1 MEPRPRAGIDYPATW
16 QQFLA
21 WFPEEA
27 TCRSYLERLRWP
39 KGFVCPKCSATGWR
53 LTDGRWICGQC
64 NRKTSVTAG
73 TVFDKTRTPLT
84 TWFAAVWYVT
94 NQKNGVSA
102 LGLQRVLGLGS
113 YQTAWTMLHKLR
125 RAMVRPDRDRLSGV
139 VEVDE
144 TFVGGEETG
153 TRGRETNTK
162 SVVAV
167 AAEENGQG
175 IGRIRL
181 SRIAD
186 ASADSLGP
194 FVSEMIEPGSVVHT
208 DGWGGYI
215 TVTKRGYDHRVTN
228 VSHSGKQAHE
238 TMPRVHRVA
247 SLLKRWLLGTHQG
260 AVSPEHLDYYL
271 DEFTFRF
278 NRRSSTRRGLL
289 FYRLLEQAV
298 DTAPAPYGR
307 LIGGALDPKI
317 ARLEIDHQM

>member
-215 TVTKRGYDHRVTN
+215 TVTKRGYDQPGDQRLAQREASPRDHAARPP
-228 VSHSGKQAHE
+228 SGLAAQALAARHSPGCGQSRA
-238 TMPRVHRVA
+238 PGLLPRRVHL
-247 SLLKRWLLGTHQG
+247 SLQPPQLNSAGLALL
-260 AVSPEHLDYYL
+260 
-271 DEFTFRF
+271 
-278 NRRSSTRRGLL
+278 
-289 FYRLLEQAV
+289 
-298 DTAPAPYGR
+298 PAPGAGR
-307 LIGGALDPKI
+307 
-317 ARLEIDHQM
+317 